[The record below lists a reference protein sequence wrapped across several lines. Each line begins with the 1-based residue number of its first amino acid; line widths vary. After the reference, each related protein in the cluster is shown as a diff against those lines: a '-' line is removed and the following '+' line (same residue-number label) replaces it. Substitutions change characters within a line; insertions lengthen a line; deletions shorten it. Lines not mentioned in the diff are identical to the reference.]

1 MDRIDQAVKAFIVV
15 RDELYRMK
23 QIQAYNF
30 SYKKPL
36 KFYREHTKEDA
47 IAILLNEASLTVQ
60 AGGDPGQTV

>member
-1 MDRIDQAVKAFIVV
+1 MDRIEQAVKAFIAV
-15 RDELYRMK
+15 RDELFHTK

-47 IAILLNEASLTVQ
+47 IAILLNEVRERFPQLRTNEQ
-60 AGGDPGQTV
+60 EG

>member
-1 MDRIDQAVKAFIVV
+1 MDRIEQAVKAFIAV
-15 RDELYRMK
+15 RDELFHTK

-47 IAILLNEASLTVQ
+47 IAILQSEVSERFIQLRT
-60 AGGDPGQTV
+60 D